1 MKFISYVV
9 MLIQDTWTLI
19 SKYILKNMGTF
30 LSISYEYFQNS
41 LRQSTKTS
49 TLYNI
54 IVSSHMWLLNT
65 WKEANETKKLDFWI
79 YLVCIL
85 ILILKV
91 KYFKMWYESSVCELN
106 VHKFTIQNEMY
117 SIWQIRHHILKT
129 L

>member
-117 SIWQIRHHILKT
+117 SMW
-129 L
+129 